1 MVIIISGMGGIGK
14 TTTAKT
20 LHEELDIPVFYESV
34 EDNKIL
40 PLFYTT
46 NEEEQDRRRYP
57 FLLQLNFLTTRFR
70 DIKKA
75 YGSKDAILDRCI
87 FEDEYFAR
95 KNHGNG
101 KIADIEFEIYEGIF
115 QEMVESIR
123 HMEKGKPDLMIY
135 LTGSFDT
142 VMERIK
148 KRARDFEISD
158 KLRDYFYYLWK
169 DYDDFIFNY
178 YKESPILVV
187 NMDER
192 DINFNEEDKRWL
204 IKEISKYRK

>member
-20 LHEELDIPVFYESV
+20 LHDELNIPVFYESV

-40 PLFYTT
+40 PLFYITD
-46 NEEEQDRRRYP
+46 EEEQDRRRYP

-75 YGSKDAILDRCI
+75 YRSTNAILDRCI
-87 FEDEYFAR
+87 FEDEYFAK

-101 KIADIEFEIYEGIF
+101 KIADIEFEIYESIF
-115 QEMVESIR
+115 HEMVDSI
-123 HMEKGKPDLMIY
+123 HNIGQGKPDLMIY
-135 LTGSFDT
+135 LTGSFET
-142 VMERIK
+142 VMKRIK
-148 KRARDFEISD
+148 QRARDFEVSD
-158 KLRDYFYYLWK
+158 KLREYFYYLWK

-178 YKESPILVV
+178 YKESPVLVV
-187 NMDER
+187 NMDEK
-192 DINFNEEDKRWL
+192 DVNFNEQDKRWL
-204 IKEISKYRK
+204 IEEISKYKS